1 MTVFKLLAAL
11 AVFALGVTNAAPQNR
26 SAQTFDYIVVGAG
39 SAGLTVATRL
49 SEDPSVSVAII
60 EAGTWVESVTG
71 NQSQIPG
78 HDFYYTGKSPNDTN
92 PMVEWGFV
100 TTPQAG
106 VNGQSTHYSRGKS
119 LGGCT
124 NLNYMGYTE
133 ATQGSLQLWA
143 DTVGDASYA
152 YNASSYYYRKSMNFT
167 PANTQLRLANATTS
181 ESAGSTATGGPLHIT
196 YPSWAQS
203 FSTWISLAMDA
214 MGIRSTDTFTNGRL
228 NGSSWVALTIDPTTG
243 HRASAATTFLAGAVH
258 RPNLHIFDLSLAE
271 RILFNDHRVAHAVEI
286 TRLTNTTQPTNATT
300 TLHARREII
309 LSAGAFQSPQLL
321 LVSGVGPA
329 SLLQEHNIPLIADRP
344 GVGQNM
350 SDHPFFGI
358 AYRVNLQ
365 TSTALQYGDANALAT
380 AIFNANGTGPL
391 ASPGGDFAGYEK
403 LPASLRT
410 SFSNTTRAHLDSL
423 PSDWPEIQYLTLP
436 NYVGDFESR
445 TASAPTDGYQYAT
458 LLATLIAPSS
468 RGNISISSSRMLD
481 PPLIN
486 PNWLTTQQD
495 VEMVVAAFKRL
506 RQIMEAPVMGNVTI
520 GEEYYP
526 GREVTTDEEIHAQ
539 IQKSF
544 NTMYHAS
551 TSCRMG
557 KKEDPWAVVDHRARV
572 FGVQNLRVVDASA
585 FPFLPPG
592 LPQATIYM
600 LAEKIADDIKR
611 GR

>member
-1 MTVFKLLAAL
+1 MTAFKFLAAL
-11 AVFALGVTNAAPQNR
+11 AAFGLRVA
-26 SAQTFDYIVVGAG
+26 SAVPHNLSSVTFDYIVVGAG
-39 SAGLTVATRL
+39 SAGLTVASRL
-49 SEDPSVSVAII
+49 SEDPSVSVAIV
-60 EAGTWVESVTG
+60 EAGTWSELVTG

-78 HDFYYTGKSPNDTN
+78 HDFYYNGKSPSDTN
-92 PMVEWGFV
+92 PKVEWGFV

-106 VNGQSTHYSRGKS
+106 VNGQSIHYSRGKS

-124 NLNYMGYTE
+124 NLNYMGYTQ
-133 ATQGSLQLWA
+133 ATEGSLQLWA

-152 YNASSYYYRKSMNFT
+152 YNASSYYYRKSLNFT
-167 PANTQLRLANATTS
+167 PANTQLRLANATTEAPNS
-181 ESAGSTATGGPLHIT
+181 ISTGGPLHIT
-196 YPSWAQS
+196 FPSWAQS
-203 FSTWISLAMDA
+203 FSTWISIAMNA
-214 MGIRSTDTFTNGRL
+214 MGIRSTEPFTNGHL

-243 HRASAATTFLAGAVH
+243 HRASAATTFLARAAN
-258 RPNLHIFDLSLAE
+258 RLNLHIFDLSLAE
-271 RILFNDHRVAHAVEI
+271 RILFDPHRVARAVKI
-286 TRLTNTTQPTNATT
+286 TSLTNTTQPTNITT

-329 SLLQEHNIPLIADRP
+329 SLLKQHNIPLVADRP

-358 AYRVNLQ
+358 AYRVNVE
-365 TSTALQYGDANALAT
+365 TSSALQYGDANALAT
-380 AIFNANGTGPL
+380 AEFNANGTGPL

-403 LPASLRT
+403 LPAPLRT
-410 SFSNTTRAHLDSL
+410 SFSNTTRADLSRL
-423 PSDWPEIQYLTLP
+423 PSDWPEVQYLTLP
-436 NYVGDFESR
+436 DFVGDFESR

-468 RGNISISSSRMLD
+468 RGNVSISSSRMSD

-486 PNWLTTQQD
+486 PNWLTTEQD

-506 RQIMEAPVMGNVTI
+506 RQILEAPVMKNVTI

-526 GREVTTDEEIHAQ
+526 GSEVSTDEEIFAQ

-557 KKEDPWAVVDHRARV
+557 RKEDPWAVVDNRARV
-572 FGVQNLRVVDASA
+572 FGVEGLRVVDASA

-600 LAEKIADDIKR
+600 LAEKIADDIKK